1 MANFFKLDP
10 YREYVFPPDLEKWF
24 AAVENALGFKLFFWQ
39 KTFIE
44 RAVFRCYGE
53 TTARIL
59 RELSQIN
66 ELPIDL
72 RRYKTIHPKERI
84 YCEELLRIKETL
96 DNAGVPTREV
106 WTCEKDRNEW
116 LIKQEEKRLHQ
127 AMGIPKELLGP
138 REMKKFW
145 DF

>member
-1 MANFFKLDP
+1 MAFFKLDP
-10 YREYVFPPDLEKWF
+10 YREYIFPPDLEKWF
-24 AAVENALGFKLFFWQ
+24 AAVENTLGFKLFFWQ

-44 RAVFRCYGE
+44 RGVFRCYGK
-53 TTARIL
+53 TTAEIL
-59 RELSQIN
+59 RDLSQIN
-66 ELPIDL
+66 EKPIDL
-72 RRYKTIHPKERI
+72 RKYRARNLRSRI
-84 YCEELLRIKETL
+84 YYEELLRIKETL

-116 LIKQEEKRLHQ
+116 LIKQEEKRLYQ